1 MFTQKRT
8 HLIGLLV
15 LIALAL
21 FVVACSGTT
30 AGLPGASVSEAESAA
45 SAAVAPA
52 AQTGVPAVP
61 GSITVVGQGK
71 AFGTP
76 DQAQAQIGVDIFA
89 ETVDEAANQNQATF
103 DQLMAALTDLGIAQ
117 EDIQTSNYS
126 VWAEQRY
133 NENGIPEGIAGYR
146 VTNQVN
152 VTIRDI
158 SKVSDVLAAAID
170 AGANSIYGVSFSVA
184 DPAALE
190 AEARAAA
197 MADAEQRAASLAE
210 LGNVELGGISIISE
224 VIGSPVQ
231 PLLRDMGAGGAAE
244 LASAPG
250 ISPGQLSFQVQVQVT
265 YALQ

>member
-1 MFTQKRT
+1 MLTQKRI
-8 HLIGLLV
+8 HLIVLV
-15 LIALAL
+15 VLMALAL

-45 SAAVAPA
+45 PA
-52 AQTGVPAVP
+52 AQTGVPAIP
-61 GSITVVGQGK
+61 GSITVVGQGE
-71 AFGTP
+71 AFGAP
-76 DQAQAQIGVDIFA
+76 DQAQAQVGVDIFA
-89 ETVDEAANQNQATF
+89 ETVAEATSQNQATF
-103 DQLMAALTDLGIAQ
+103 DRLMAALTDLGIAQ

-210 LGNVELGGISIISE
+210 LGKAELGGISIISE

>member
-1 MFTQKRT
+1 MFTQKRI
-8 HLIGLLV
+8 HLIIFVLLA
-15 LIALAL
+15 ALAL
-21 FVVACSGTT
+21 SIVACSGLTG
-30 AGLPGASVSEAESAA
+30 APAASVSEPE
-45 SAAVAPA
+45 AAVPA
-52 AQTGVPAVP
+52 AQTGVPAIP
-61 GSITVVGQGK
+61 GSITVVGQGE

-76 DQAQAQIGVDIFA
+76 DQAQAQVGVEIFA
-89 ETVDEAANQNQATF
+89 ATVDEAANQNQATF
-103 DQLMAALTDLGIAQ
+103 DRLMTALTDLGIAE

-146 VTNQVN
+146 VSNQVS

-197 MADAEQRAASLAE
+197 MADAEQRAQSLAE
-210 LGNVELGGISIISE
+210 LGNVELGNISIISE
-224 VIGSPVQ
+224 VIGNPIQ
-231 PLLRDMGAGGAAE
+231 PFPRDMGAGGAAE

>member
-1 MFTQKRT
+1 MLTQKRT
-8 HLIGLLV
+8 HLIGLIGLM
-15 LIALAL
+15 ALAL
-21 FVVACSGTT
+21 FVVACSSATP
-30 AGLPGASVSEAESAA
+30 AGPAASLSDAESAA
-45 SAAVAPA
+45 PVSQTTAPA
-52 AQTGVPAVP
+52 IP
-61 GSITVVGQGK
+61 GSITVVGQGE

-76 DQAQAQIGVDIFA
+76 DQAQAQVGVEIFA
-89 ETVDEAANQNQATF
+89 QTVAEATSQNQATF
-103 DQLMAALTDLGIAQ
+103 DRLMAALIDLGIAE

-146 VTNQVN
+146 VTNQVS

-170 AGANSIYGVSFSVA
+170 AGANSIYGVSFNVA

-197 MADAEQRAASLAE
+197 MADAQQRAQSLAG
-210 LGNVELGGISIISE
+210 LGNVELGSISIISE

-231 PLLRDMGAGGAAE
+231 PFVRGLGGGAAE
-244 LASAPG
+244 EAAAAPG